1 MKEFFVDEDVYVNI
15 IFRFLDMIF
24 IEKQISESIKMSYV
38 DKGEIFKVFEE
49 IEIFLLGNELE
60 KIKKVII
67 RFLCLVI
74 IIWGR

>member
-1 MKEFFVDEDVYVNI
+1 
-15 IFRFLDMIF
+15 
-24 IEKQISESIKMSYV
+24 MSYV

-60 KIKKVII
+60 NIKKVII
-67 RFLCLVI
+67 GLLCLVI